1 VAELL
6 AAVYEQSAALHRR
19 HPQPAGLCDLH
30 AGVNAGVG
38 EQSIAGFGGRGKE
51 VLIDGALSSF
61 PDPAAPI
68 PIWLV

>member
-1 VAELL
+1 MNNPPLFTGGI
-6 AAVYEQSAALHRR
+6 RK
-19 HPQPAGLCDLH
+19 PQVFVTYVP
-30 AGVNAGVG
+30 GVNAGVG
-38 EQSIAGFGGRGKE
+38 EQSSAGFGGRGKE